1 VRSET
6 HGILS
11 AHFAKGKKAFSFEY
25 DKTWLKSKNP
35 QVMDPDIQFCTG
47 AQYSNDKENFGVF
60 LDSMPIMTTGRG
72 IYMLSQEL
80 KDQR

>member
-1 VRSET
+1 
-6 HGILS
+6 
-11 AHFAKGKKAFSFEY
+11 
-25 DKTWLKSKNP
+25 
-35 QVMDPDIQFCTG
+35 MDPDIQFCTG